1 MQNLKFILNSRF
13 RTWGRFFK
21 SFFCHIMFAG
31 DDFMDYK
38 PEIYVYDSGNVKKF
52 DQFFSCDEDLIK
64 WKKEIE
70 ERALSEFYGRRVI
83 LDLK

>member
-1 MQNLKFILNSRF
+1 
-13 RTWGRFFK
+13 
-21 SFFCHIMFAG
+21 
-31 DDFMDYK
+31 MDYK

-52 DQFFSCDEDLIK
+52 DQFFSCDEALIK